1 MIFSNIKYKSYLPI
15 YISAIIYFVAAF
27 FFSYSIDISMID
39 DGLRHIAFAANLD
52 VMKNWGEVFPKSLFS
67 EYDPW
72 HNWHLLIALFLKIFS
87 YETVHIAINTVVL
100 FVLMLLI
107 DSHIRRKINYD
118 FKTLIYLVVFSIV
131 IFSFIRYLNLR
142 PDLLSGLYV
151 LFVLLL
157 RNKFWP
163 VFIITLIYGP
173 FYYVYYIY
181 SAFLGLTFLIQKKYK
196 QFFGIFL
203 ASILVLIYYLV
214 NDGTAFI
221 EVVKYVLTDQQLRNG
236 LNVSES
242 MPLFKFLTNINS
254 KLLLVVFVLI
264 VSIILYYK
272 YSFFK
277 ERTLELFILI
287 SSILWLNQGRFFYL
301 FLPIIIIVV
310 FSYIIDCDKKKF
322 FNQVRKYL
330 IFTKKYINYSS
341 KVKLFYFI
349 VIPYSI
355 FMFAYGFSTYTYKNE
370 LIDGKLFQAEEF
382 NNKTILLNRMNVDI
396 YKALYFNPTLHF
408 VPSCGIGWFDNSDKQ
423 MKDLYVKLQKKGL
436 NEEELY
442 TFIKYVNADFYIHY
456 SGNEEQIL
464 DFKKLENY
472 GIIAQKINKNRI
484 IFSIDKNK

>member
-1 MIFSNIKYKSYLPI
+1 
-15 YISAIIYFVAAF
+15 
-27 FFSYSIDISMID
+27 
-39 DGLRHIAFAANLD
+39 
-52 VMKNWGEVFPKSLFS
+52 
-67 EYDPW
+67 
-72 HNWHLLIALFLKIFS
+72 
-87 YETVHIAINTVVL
+87 
-100 FVLMLLI
+100 
-107 DSHIRRKINYD
+107 
-118 FKTLIYLVVFSIV
+118 
-131 IFSFIRYLNLR
+131 
-142 PDLLSGLYV
+142 
-151 LFVLLL
+151 
-157 RNKFWP
+157 
-163 VFIITLIYGP
+163 
-173 FYYVYYIY
+173 
-181 SAFLGLTFLIQKKYK
+181 
-196 QFFGIFL
+196 
-203 ASILVLIYYLV
+203 
-214 NDGTAFI
+214 
-221 EVVKYVLTDQQLRNG
+221 
-236 LNVSES
+236 